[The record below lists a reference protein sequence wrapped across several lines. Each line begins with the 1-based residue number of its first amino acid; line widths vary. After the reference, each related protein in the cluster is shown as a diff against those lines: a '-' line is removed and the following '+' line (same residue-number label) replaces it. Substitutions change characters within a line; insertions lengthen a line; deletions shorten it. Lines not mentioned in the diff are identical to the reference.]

1 MKATELMIGDWVYG
15 CTDPY
20 SPDEEQKKFPVKV
33 IRIDIDGD
41 IYTMGKSPSDDP
53 YDYEWWNI
61 EPIPLTPEILEKNG
75 FKYDGS
81 GQRSMMLMT
90 PHGVSGTRWNIYVGL
105 KHKTIDVFSAPPVEK
120 SPGWRKHN
128 KVYLEVCGCYVHE
141 LQHALR
147 LCGIDKEIVL

>member
-1 MKATELMIGDWVYG
+1 MKENELMVGDWVYG

-61 EPIPLTPEILEKNG
+61 EPIPITPEILEKNG
-75 FKYDGS
+75 FKKLGFDGWEFDYVTE
-81 GQRSMMLMT
+81 GGCL
-90 PHGVSGTRWNIYVGL
+90 IYEVL
-105 KHKTIDVFSAPPVEK
+105 WRCDYPKEYHTHLTIK
-120 SPGWRKHN
+120 SYSPDFGSFKSFRIDS
-128 KVYLEVCGCYVHE
+128 VHE

-147 LCGIDKEIVL
+147 ICGIKKEIKI